1 MSKFE
6 SSIKVIP
13 YSVEKVYAKISDLN
27 NFEGLKG
34 KLPDDK
40 VQNLTFDSDSV
51 SFSVSP
57 VGQIALKV
65 VERTENSC
73 VKLETTTSPLPFT
86 VWVQVVPVVET
97 ECKMK
102 VTIDA
107 SLNPFIKGMVQK
119 PLKDGLEKMVTILSM
134 LEY

>member
-40 VQNLTFDSDSV
+40 VQNLTFDLDSV

>member
-73 VKLETTTSPLPFT
+73 VKLGTTTSPLPFT